1 MGEGKPDTTPTSHST
16 QPNHPAQEGRSPQGG
31 VKDTNDL
38 SDIKGVQKTGM
49 QEKARQAE
57 NLPESVIGTDT
68 LKNPNQRS

>member
-1 MGEGKPDTTPTSHST
+1 MGEGKPDTSST
-16 QPNHPAQEGRSPQGG
+16 QDNHPAHEGRSPQGG
-31 VKDTNDL
+31 TKDTNDL
-38 SDIKGVQKTGM
+38 SDIKDVQKTGM

>member
-1 MGEGKPDTTPTSHST
+1 MGEGKPEST
-16 QPNHPAQEGRSPQGG
+16 RSSEQANHPAQEGRSPQGG

-38 SDIKGVQKTGM
+38 SDIKDVQKTGM

-68 LKNPNQRS
+68 

>member
-1 MGEGKPDTTPTSHST
+1 MGEGKPDTSQSSSN
-16 QPNHPAQEGRSPQGG
+16 QANHPAEQGRSPQGG
-31 VKDTNDL
+31 TKDTNDL

-49 QEKARQAE
+49 QEKAKQAE

>member
-1 MGEGKPDTTPTSHST
+1 MGEGKPDTT
-16 QPNHPAQEGRSPQGG
+16 QNQANHPAQEGHSPQGG
-31 VKDTNDL
+31 SKDTNDL
-38 SDIKGVQKTGM
+38 HDIKGVQKTGM

>member
-1 MGEGKPDTTPTSHST
+1 MGEGKPETTRSSE
-16 QPNHPAQEGRSPQGG
+16 QANHPAQEGRSPQGG

-38 SDIKGVQKTGM
+38 SDIKDVQKTGM

>member
-1 MGEGKPDTTPTSHST
+1 MGEGKPDTNPTSHST

-49 QEKARQAE
+49 QEKAKQAE

>member
-1 MGEGKPDTTPTSHST
+1 MGEGKPESSQTA
-16 QPNHPAQEGRSPQGG
+16 HPAQEGHSPQGG

-38 SDIKGVQKTGM
+38 SDIKDVQKTGM
-49 QEKARQAE
+49 QEKAKQVE

>member
-1 MGEGKPDTTPTSHST
+1 MGEGKPETTPSSN
-16 QPNHPAQEGRSPQGG
+16 QANHPAQEGHSPQGG
-31 VKDTNDL
+31 SKDTNDL
-38 SDIKGVQKTGM
+38 HDIKGVQKTGM

>member
-1 MGEGKPDTTPTSHST
+1 MGEGKPETSQTS
-16 QPNHPAQEGRSPQGG
+16 HPAQEGHSPQGG

-38 SDIKGVQKTGM
+38 SGIKDVQRTGM
-49 QEKARQAE
+49 QEKAKQVD

>member
-1 MGEGKPDTTPTSHST
+1 MGEGKPETRSSSN
-16 QPNHPAQEGRSPQGG
+16 QPNHPAQEGHSPQGG
-31 VKDTNDL
+31 SKDTNDL
-38 SDIKGVQKTGM
+38 SDIKNVQKTGM

>member
-1 MGEGKPDTTPTSHST
+1 MGEGKPDRKDA
-16 QPNHPAQEGRSPQGG
+16 NHPAQENHSPQGG
-31 VKDTNDL
+31 TKDTSDL

>member
-1 MGEGKPDTTPTSHST
+1 MGEGKPETTRSSE
-16 QPNHPAQEGRSPQGG
+16 QVNHPAQEGRSPQGG

-38 SDIKGVQKTGM
+38 SDIKDVQKTGM

-57 NLPESVIGTDT
+57 NLPDSVIGTDT

>member
-1 MGEGKPDTTPTSHST
+1 MGEGKPETTPSSNQT
-16 QPNHPAQEGRSPQGG
+16 NHPAQEGHSPQGG
-31 VKDTNDL
+31 SKDTNDL
-38 SDIKGVQKTGM
+38 HDIKGVQKTGM